1 MELRPV
7 PSYLASRALVRV
19 PISGKRAK
27 PYESVGTSKCLA
39 PYKLHAK
46 SLAMLKTCEFL
57 SLSRRYAGPHR
68 LYSHNNSLLYQFS
81 LTESL
86 YLLAPA
92 LQPIDAAVLIQ
103 LLLLGESVLHT
114 TLQIHMSFKF
124 SVSLP

>member
-1 MELRPV
+1 M

-19 PISGKRAK
+19 LISGKQAK
-27 PYESVGTSKCLA
+27 PYESAGASKYLV

-46 SLAMLKTCEFL
+46 SLAILETCEFL
-57 SLSRRYAGPHR
+57 SLSRRYPYPYC
-68 LYSHNNSLLYQFS
+68 LYLYNNFLSYQFS

-86 YLLAPA
+86 CLLAPA

-103 LLLLGESVLHT
+103 LLLLGESLLHT
-114 TLQIHMSFKF
+114 TLQIHISFKI